1 MQRPEEESE
10 KHACI
15 KAEEAYRSS
24 CITPGNVGI
33 DIVVHLCHSVTSERN
48 CSFYNVRN
56 VAKNESTYVV
66 GCFRIT
72 CMELF
77 RFIPFS
83 SAYIILSRIRVS
95 SRFPCNP
102 HDGWFHPHVFKGF
115 FLFCAILP
123 IKQKL
128 YRLVSY
134 FR

>member
-56 VAKNESTYVV
+56 VAKNETDIVVSICNYILCKRNTNFYNVMNVARNDIAYVV
-66 GCFRIT
+66 RCFMIT
-72 CMELF
+72 CIELF
-77 RFIPFS
+77 RFIMYVLDS
-83 SAYIILSRIRVS
+83 
-95 SRFPCNP
+95 
-102 HDGWFHPHVFKGF
+102 
-115 FLFCAILP
+115 
-123 IKQKL
+123 
-128 YRLVSY
+128 
-134 FR
+134 